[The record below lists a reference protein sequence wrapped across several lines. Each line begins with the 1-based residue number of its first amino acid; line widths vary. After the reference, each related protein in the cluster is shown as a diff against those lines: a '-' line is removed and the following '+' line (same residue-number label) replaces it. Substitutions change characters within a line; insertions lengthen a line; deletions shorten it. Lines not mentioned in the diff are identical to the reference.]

1 MRYGAS
7 MTWIRVTNEA
17 DATEKWV
24 NIDAI
29 CNIKIS
35 VLTPTDEMLVVLE
48 LANGAGIDVKM
59 TKEALTD
66 FRKLIGIDQKGKK

>member
-1 MRYGAS
+1 MS
-7 MTWIRVTNEA
+7 WIKVTNDSDTQE
-17 DATEKWV
+17 TWV

-35 VLTPTDEMLVVLE
+35 VLTPPDKMLVVLE
-48 LANGAGIDVKM
+48 LANGAGIDVQM